1 MLTYWPRRRI
11 ASMVPSINSLRR
23 STLCWCHR
31 RFRPS
36 VFVVPAGMCCATIAG
51 PIRSIISIVRLNS
64 EDFPPGPQTTAL
76 CPGRGN
82 CYLGKTGRL
91 SHSSG
96 VRHRHRVATSIADD
110 GVMAVGLNG
119 GPTPGPKHRADPQRP
134 PTALTDPATLPSG
147 APTKPASL
155 AESFAGAD
163 PQADAERRQGL
174 RRMKVVAL
182 SFLIGATGVFLGCRW
197 AQAAGFTAAWVGYVG
212 AAGEAGMVGALA
224 DWFAVTA
231 LFKHPLGIPI
241 PHTAIIKRKK
251 DQLGEGLGTFVR
263 ETFLSREVVGTKS
276 RDAQIPSRLGKWL
289 SDTSHAERVAAE
301 SATVLR
307 VVVELLRDDD
317 VQHVIDRMIVRRL
330 ADRAFQWSLNAG
342 EVIQRVIERD
352 SPTWSPR
359 FIDHLV
365 GDRIHREL
373 MDFTDKVRRNPEHEL
388 RRSATRFLFE
398 FADDLQHDDTTIA
411 RAEAVKEQLMSRE
424 EVTNAAAT
432 AWTTLKRLVLE
443 GVDDPS
449 SALRTR
455 ITDAVVS
462 IGESL
467 RDDAELRDKV
477 DNWIVRGAEHLVG
490 QYGVEIT
497 AIITDTIER
506 WDAEEA
512 SRRIELHVDRDLQFI
527 RINGTVVGSLAGLI
541 IYGLA
546 QLLF

>member
-1 MLTYWPRRRI
+1 
-11 ASMVPSINSLRR
+11 
-23 STLCWCHR
+23 
-31 RFRPS
+31 
-36 VFVVPAGMCCATIAG
+36 VVA
-51 PIRSIISIVRLNS
+51 
-64 EDFPPGPQTTAL
+64 
-76 CPGRGN
+76 
-82 CYLGKTGRL
+82 
-91 SHSSG
+91 
-96 VRHRHRVATSIADD
+96 
-110 GVMAVGLNG
+110 
-119 GPTPGPKHRADPQRP
+119 HRASHPGEVSAAPSAARP
-134 PTALTDPATLPSG
+134 
-147 APTKPASL
+147 SL

-163 PQADAERRQGL
+163 PEADAERRVAL
-174 RRMKVVAL
+174 RRMKLVAL
-182 SFLIGATGVFLGCRW
+182 SFLVGATGLFLACRW
-197 AQAAGFTAAWVGYVG
+197 AQAHTTTAAWVGYVG
-212 AAGEAGMVGALA
+212 AAAEAGMVGALA

-263 ETFLSREVVGTKS
+263 ENFLSPAVVETKL
-276 RDAQIPSRLGKWL
+276 RDAQVPSRLGKWL
-289 SDTSHAERVAAE
+289 SESAHAARVASE
-301 SATVLR
+301 TATVLR
-307 VVVELLRDDD
+307 VLVELLRDED
-317 VQHVIDRMIVRRL
+317 VQQVIDRMIVRRIAEPQWGPPVGRVLSTLLAENRQEALIQLL

-342 EVIQRVIERD
+342 EVIQRVVERD
-352 SPTWSPR
+352 SPSWSPR

-373 MDFTDKVRRNPEHEL
+373 MDFTDKVRRNPDHEL

-398 FADDLQHDDTTIA
+398 FADDLQNDAETIA
-411 RAEAVKEQLMSRE
+411 RAEAVKEQLMARDE
-424 EVTNAAAT
+424 IADAAAT
-432 AWTTLKRLVLE
+432 AWRTLKRLVLE

-449 SALRTR
+449 STLRTR
-455 ITDAVVS
+455 IADAVVQ

-477 DNWIVRGAEHLVG
+477 DNWIVRAAQHLVS

-512 SRRIELHVDRDLQFI
+512 SRRIELHVGRDLQFI

-541 IYGLA
+541 IYAVA